1 MRDRSDAARLDLFA
15 DPGDDLV
22 EHLVESRRRLEAQDL
37 FRFPHIG
44 HAPVHVVFVRR
55 IQEGAGTQLDP
66 EFANAFVA
74 LITEQPEIVSP
85 EGDPT
90 PARLWRMSSAV
101 A

>member
-1 MRDRSDAARLDLFA
+1 MTT
-15 DPGDDLV
+15 
-22 EHLVESRRRLEAQDL
+22 SRTYRVGLPVAEA
-37 FRFPHIG
+37 
-44 HAPVHVVFVRR
+44 VRR